1 MRGQDYG
8 PKLQNFDQKSHH
20 RKVQVYFSE
29 LQNRKSQ
36 VLGFGWISFMKRVI
50 HNCNVDDIKRGQGHT
65 WVAGSHWGSSS
76 HAFVSCRRWKVTF
89 TKPEWTVFSRLLLVV
104 IEMCSLEVDW
114 IRAVFSSSLNLLKLE
129 MVI

>member
-1 MRGQDYG
+1 M
-8 PKLQNFDQKSHH
+8 
-20 RKVQVYFSE
+20 
-29 LQNRKSQ
+29 
-36 VLGFGWISFMKRVI
+36 
-50 HNCNVDDIKRGQGHT
+50 
-65 WVAGSHWGSSS
+65 
-76 HAFVSCRRWKVTF
+76 TF